1 MPFVASTLS
10 LFSSMPFVAN
20 SSSSLLVVTY
30 KPPSISSNA
39 FLSRLKKRFK
49 QTKAGYLGTLDPFA
63 KGVLVVGFGSYTR
76 LFPHLQKSPKLYQ
89 ATLWLGA
96 QSRSLDIEG
105 IETVRVVPSFSES
118 QIGRIADSL
127 VGKIEYIPPIFS
139 ARHINGQRAYKLA
152 REGKNFELPRSVMEI
167 FSLEILNYNHPFI
180 SFRVS
185 VSEGAYVRSI
195 GQIIAQRLGVC
206 GVLSSLERL
215 SEGEMS
221 VSENQGIKILDPLK
235 HIPYPVLS
243 NLEYLKEDI
252 SNGKKVPIKTQQKGK
267 HIVCFEDFFSII
279 EVLDDGK
286 IQYIL
291 NRMPR
296 C

>member
-1 MPFVASTLS
+1 MPLDSTSPFASTLAPS
-10 LFSSMPFVAN
+10 PSMLVA
-20 SSSSLLVVTY
+20 TY
-30 KPPSISSNA
+30 KPPFVSSNT
-39 FLSRLKKRFK
+39 FLSRLKRRFK

-76 LFPHLQKSPKLYQ
+76 LFPHLQKSPKVYR

-105 IETVRVVPSFSES
+105 IESVRLVPSFSES
-118 QIGRIADSL
+118 RIRQIADSL
-127 VGKIEYIPPIFS
+127 VGEIEYTPPIFS
-139 ARHINGQRAYKLA
+139 ARHVNGQRAYKLA
-152 REGKNFELPRSVMEI
+152 REGREFALPSSVMEI
-167 FSLEILNYNHPFI
+167 FSLEILHYNHPFL
-180 SFRVS
+180 SFQAS

-195 GQIIAQRLGVC
+195 GQMIAQNLGVC

-221 VSENQGIKILDPLK
+221 VSETQGIKILNPFDCM
-235 HIPYPVLS
+235 PYPILS
-243 NLEYLKEDI
+243 GLEHCKEDI
-252 SNGKKVPIKTQQKGK
+252 SNGKKVRIKTQQKGK

-279 EVLDDGK
+279 EVFDDGQ